1 MVYSIKALWGAS
13 DRWLPS
19 QSASIAESFN
29 IHTYIYIYTYLYMCV
44 YIQILKAMKAT
55 TSNTWSDEKGIR
67 VRTFLF
73 PN

>member
-13 DRWLPS
+13 DQWLPS

-29 IHTYIYIYTYLYMCV
+29 IYIYVCV

-55 TSNTWSDEKGIR
+55 TFKTWSDEKGIR